1 MSSPADAPLQT
12 GRSLGLYSCPT
23 CGRVSRRTGPEVAG
37 APLACPRCETPLH
50 HRRPASLEHAWALT
64 IAALLLYLPANL
76 LPVMTTVSIQGTVS
90 HTILGGIH
98 ELWQHGDWGLAV
110 IVFVASIGVP
120 IMKLLAILVL
130 LVSAGRG
137 ATWGSRERT
146 TLHRWMEA
154 VGHWSMLDVFVV
166 VLLVGMID
174 FSPLAGVRPEAGL
187 LAFGAVVVLTILAVE
202 SFDPRLLWP
211 ETPPRVPTPTDAP
224 RAPAS
229 PARPASASPA
239 PTAPASPAPPAPESH
254 E

>member
-1 MSSPADAPLQT
+1 MSSPPDAPLQT

-23 CGRVSRRTGPEVAG
+23 CGRVSRRAGPEVAG
-37 APLACPRCETPLH
+37 APLNCPRCDTPLH
-50 HRRPASLEHAWALT
+50 HRKPHSLEHAWALT

-76 LPVMTTVSIQGTVS
+76 LPVMTTVSITTGTVS

-98 ELWQHGDWGLAV
+98 ELWTHGDWGLAV

-120 IMKLLAILVL
+120 IVKLLAILVL
-130 LVSAGRG
+130 LVTAGR
-137 ATWGSRERT
+137 ASRWRSRERT
-146 TLHRWMEA
+146 TLHRWIDA

-166 VLLVGMID
+166 VLLVGMIN
-174 FSPLAGVRPEAGL
+174 FAPLAGVRPEPGL

-211 ETPPRVPTPTDAP
+211 EPGSGPATPTDAP
-224 RAPAS
+224 PAS
-229 PARPASASPA
+229 PP
-239 PTAPASPAPPAPESH
+239 H